1 MSGAFG
7 IQDAIVAL
15 IALAALGWL
24 VRRNLRR
31 RKRGTCTCDG
41 CPVAEG
47 TAKAAVAAAVPD
59 GNGLVTIDGLGS
71 PRK

>member
-1 MSGAFG
+1 MSGGFG
-7 IQDAIVAL
+7 IQDVIVAL
-15 IALAALGWL
+15 LALAALGWL

-47 TAKAAVAAAVPD
+47 TAKAAVVAAPPAS
-59 GNGLVTIDGLGS
+59 GGFVTIDMG

>member
-7 IQDAIVAL
+7 IQDVIVAL
-15 IALAALGWL
+15 MALGALGWL

-47 TAKAAVAAAVPD
+47 IVKAPVAAAPPAS
-59 GNGLVTIDGLGS
+59 GGLVTIEMA